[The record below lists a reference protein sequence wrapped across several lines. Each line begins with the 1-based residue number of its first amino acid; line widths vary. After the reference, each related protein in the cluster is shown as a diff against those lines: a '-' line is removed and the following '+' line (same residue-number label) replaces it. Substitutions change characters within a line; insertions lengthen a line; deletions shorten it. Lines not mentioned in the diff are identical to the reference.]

1 MQSVLFDHTFNQANE
16 YRKFMMTQDDKSKHV
31 KVVDVDKIDEQ
42 DDEKNG
48 PVDTVDIFDDVTG
61 DDNGVF
67 RPRNKKAEDIE
78 NPLSD
83 EDKDVVG
90 ENLFTSEPDQGEPD

>member
-1 MQSVLFDHTFNQANE
+1 MSD
-16 YRKFMMTQDDKSKHV
+16 DDKNKHV
-31 KVVDVDKIDEQ
+31 KIVDVEKLDEQ
-42 DDEKNG
+42 DDDKNG

-61 DDNGVF
+61 DDDGKF

-83 EDKDVVG
+83 EDRDVVG
-90 ENLFTSEPDQGEPD
+90 ENLFTSEPDEDEPE

>member
-1 MQSVLFDHTFNQANE
+1 
-16 YRKFMMTQDDKSKHV
+16 MTSSDKNKHV
-31 KVVDVDKIDEQ
+31 KVVDVEKIDEQ
-42 DDEKNG
+42 DDAKGG
-48 PVDTVDIFDDVTG
+48 PVDTVDIFDDATG
-61 DDNGVF
+61 EDNGVF

-90 ENLFTSEPDQGEPD
+90 ENLFTSEPDEDEPE

>member
-1 MQSVLFDHTFNQANE
+1 
-16 YRKFMMTQDDKSKHV
+16 MTSNDKNKHV
-31 KVVDVDKIDEQ
+31 KVIDVEKIDEQ
-42 DDEKNG
+42 DDAKGG

-61 DDNGVF
+61 EDDGVF

-90 ENLFTSEPDQGEPD
+90 ENLFASEPDEDEPE

>member
-1 MQSVLFDHTFNQANE
+1 
-16 YRKFMMTQDDKSKHV
+16 MTNDDKHKHV
-31 KVVDVDKIDEQ
+31 KVVDVEKIDEQ

-61 DDNGVF
+61 EDNGEF
-67 RPRNKKAEDIE
+67 RPRNKRQEDIE

-83 EDKDVVG
+83 EDRDVVG
-90 ENLFTSEPDQGEPD
+90 ENLFTSEPDKGEPE

>member
-1 MQSVLFDHTFNQANE
+1 
-16 YRKFMMTQDDKSKHV
+16 MTNDDKHKHV
-31 KVVDVDKIDEQ
+31 KVVDVEKIDEQ

-61 DDNGVF
+61 DDNGEF
-67 RPRNKKAEDIE
+67 RPRNKRQEDIE

-83 EDKDVVG
+83 EDRDVVG
-90 ENLFTSEPDQGEPD
+90 ENLFTSEPDKGEPE